1 MLVTQE
7 YLIILVNIYAN
18 CLYFI
23 CYFVVVLCGSVSVFS
38 FHFLCGDGSGG
49 GIVSG
54 RGPQWIVLFV

>member
-23 CYFVVVLCGSVSVFS
+23 CYFLVVLCGSVSVFS
-38 FHFLCGDGSGG
+38 FHFLCGDGGGG
-49 GIVSG
+49 GIV
-54 RGPQWIVLFV
+54 